1 MWLTSPVV
9 VEVGCLN
16 RNQER
21 GCLKQERGCL
31 KQERGWGVRLKGF
44 RGGADGA
51 CRDG

>member
-21 GCLKQERGCL
+21 GCLKQA
-31 KQERGWGVRLKGF
+31 RGWGVRLKGF